1 MVGERRGGD
10 LLVPLGPRLQA
21 RPEELLR
28 QRPGPDGHPEYLVRW
43 TVLGPRDE
51 EREPA
56 KERQGPAD
64 GRAEHILM
72 WLSASEARASCPSLL
87 GGRAEAEG
95 PPTEP
100 AGRPGGFAR
109 DAGVDEA
116 SLREMGEDVRELVRR
131 AARQLGR
138 SEASPA
144 ASLLHTVHVLSAYAS
159 IGPLAGVFRDTGALD
174 LLMTM
179 LGGPEPQI
187 RRSAGKMLRALAA
200 HDAGSRAHVLLSLSQ
215 QDGIEQHMDFDS
227 RSTLLELF
235 AETKSFEEHCMAFEG
250 ISLPQIPGKVLFS
263 LVKRYLCA
271 TSLLDQLSSG
281 ADPGSGEQGARAP
294 SSEGPGGE
302 RGRRRRELEFSMAMG
317 SLISELVRGM
327 GWDLRPGQPDA
338 PLYGFQPHVAFGPDL
353 IPPTPAPV
361 PHRRQGRTFRSPS
374 DFSSCSGYAEY
385 VQETLRPGMRV
396 RMMEDYVVVGA
407 GDEGEFQQSND
418 SVPPAQVLWL
428 ETGRT
433 YCVHWH
439 MLEILGPGQA
449 AEEKA
454 GAAVEKGLGGRG
466 GWALD
471 SAPPPWPWRHRENPC
486 CVPYLQPRAPGST
499 DPRLLS
505 RGEWWEILFFV
516 KKLAGP
522 EQQRLLQLVQESQ
535 GKEVPEE
542 EEARAELSV
551 PVELARKLVLALSE
565 RCRGATRRVLLSSY
579 VYSKYGPQSGAGE
592 REKAS
597 LGSPDASWE
606 APGPGVHFSN
616 EPKPEA
622 PLPAARSEFQL
633 FTQLLAAEGLV
644 LPLGLEET
652 AKEVCRALWEP
663 CRQSTLEQK
672 VMEAVSLVQRSSSDI
687 KLQLAGLHAL
697 SRAVQDAAAGQDHP
711 LRRPDRNLR
720 EKLVKMLVELLTNQV
735 GEKLLVALA
744 LRLLCSLMARPEW
757 RLLFATEGGVYAV
770 LACMREY
777 SASPLVQQAGLA
789 ALKMLT
795 GAVGPCEPP
804 PGDSGCPSLLPPSD
818 AQVIREIFASIGS
831 AAQPGSES
839 LLEAIPSGL
848 ILMLRTNGCSS
859 AVWNGLLLLNS
870 LMSNHQALREQL
882 ATQELREELH
892 RHSGEGAGQVPSTFS
907 LIRTLLGHFP
917 EQPPPKRQ
925 QDPGPDLSGEPRA
938 GSPEPRP
945 QGPAPLGLGE
955 EEDDLK
961 GLLQRLRHRPEM
973 EPEPEPFL
981 LLLRG
986 LDSSGPGY
994 TQLECLRVLTWLLD
1008 VSKADDLPWHEVVE
1022 PCLACMNASN
1032 TDREVV
1038 QEVVRFLHRLASS
1051 NKDCAV
1057 VLCRLGARE
1066 ALTKALAQPSAQLL
1080 LGPEL
1085 RELLDHCQKQASLYG
1100 NLTTSILAGCIQLVL
1115 GQIEEHRRT
1124 QQPINI
1130 PFLDVFLRHLCQG
1143 SSEEVREDRCWK
1155 KVEVSSNPH
1164 RASKLTDHNPKTYWE
1179 SNGSTGSHHI
1189 TLHVRRG
1196 VLIRQ
1201 LTMLVASEDSSYMPA
1216 RVVVLGGDSAAS
1228 LSTELNTV
1236 NVLPSASR
1244 VPLLENLT
1252 HFWPVIQIRI
1262 KRCQQGGIDT
1272 RVRGLELLGP
1282 KPTLWP
1288 LFREQLC
1295 RRSRLFY
1302 AVRAQAWS
1310 RDVTQDRTR
1319 LLRLFPRLNRALGHE
1334 QAFADR
1340 FLPDEEAGLAL
1351 SRTCR
1356 EALITP
1362 LVHSITRPGPDGLSP
1377 LAWLLDLY
1385 LDHREEARRAR
1396 GRSAALASR
1405 VRRLSHLLVHVE
1417 APPTPPPSPPPA
1429 LPDQPNINLR
1439 QSRQPGPGLRPE
1451 PQGNSLRDLTRC
1463 WMGVVQEQVSRFLA
1477 VAWKAP
1483 DFVPRFCGA
1492 FQRLQTAGTELFGA
1506 CQAGFVLALRQGFAA
1521 ALQQLPFLTA
1531 SHVSEQF
1538 AHYIDE
1544 LIQAGRV
1551 GSAES
1556 LEQLQQSLEPFLVL
1570 SGLELAT
1577 SFEHFYR
1584 YYLGE
1589 RLLGP
1594 GPCWLEE
1601 AVLDQIGLCFPNR
1614 LPQQMLSGLRA
1625 AAELQRHFRLFRL
1638 QQFDRRLLER
1648 GQEEGDGDD
1657 GEDWGP
1663 EAEPPGKPIQE
1674 QPEEEEEEET
1684 AEEEQSSPEMRVL
1697 VLSPR
1702 CWPVSPL
1709 CYMHEPSKYL
1719 PQALSGYLGRFSD
1732 FYSHGQSQPGPES
1745 GPRRR
1750 LQWTWLGWA
1759 ELVFGAQQR
1768 LLVSTL
1774 QMWILLHFNEA
1785 QEVTVETLLQS
1796 SGLALELLTQA
1807 LGPLTSSPGPLTL
1820 HEAEGLP
1827 AEGVLRLREEA
1838 TDGTEPPG
1846 PPLRLLPPKAY
1857 LSMEEDQGRALEKKR
1872 NLLSCL
1878 LVRILKTRG
1887 EGGLHVDHLVCLVLE
1902 AWKETAPPGGGFCS
1916 NADVLSCILHLLGQG
1931 YMRRREEQPQVLV
1944 YAAPEPTGPSQGLA
1958 HIPFCGGSRGSA
1970 AGTVTLRPEEAAV
1983 LSSLRLPVGRT
1994 MSSGEVEGLM
2004 RQTVLQVQETLS
2016 LEPDVALHL
2025 LAHCRWGADALLQC
2039 YSEDPEPLLRA
2050 AGLRVPPPQHPPPLP
2065 SHCPVCVGPLDPPDD
2080 HPPTLCCLHYCCQS
2094 CWNEYLTTRIEQ
2106 NLALSCTCPI
2116 AACPAQPTSAF
2127 VRAIVSSPDA
2137 IAKYEKA
2144 LLRDYVDSCSN
2155 LTWCTNP
2162 QGCDR
2167 ILCQQGLGCG
2177 AACAKC
2183 GWASCFNC
2191 NFPEAHYP
2199 ASCSHMSQWVDD
2211 GGYYEGMSLEAQ
2223 SKHLAKLIS
2232 KRCPSCHAPIEK
2244 NEGCLH
2250 MTCAKCNHGFCWR
2263 CLKPWKPTHKDY
2275 YNCSAKV
2282 CKAAR
2287 QEKRFQ
2293 DYNEKCT
2300 FHHQAREF
2308 TLNLQRQVATLSKQP
2323 PHRSLAFLTDAC
2335 KSLEQARK
2343 VLAYA
2348 CVYSYYNQDTER
2360 MDVVEQQTESLE
2372 RHTDSL
2378 QILLEETLL
2387 PGQDLASSLQ
2397 LFKTEHLSTGLELL
2411 WRIQERLLAIL
2422 QHSTQDFRVG
2432 LQSSPS
2438 SDLQELKRSNV
2449 PPGGSQESPTPMQ
2462 EEEEEE
2468 EEEYVPHWHQ
2478 YDEEELD
2485 EDNFYDDDEDDESD
2499 NLEPHAFFFDDEDEG
2514 YD

>member
-454 GAAVEKGLGGRG
+454 GAAVEKGLG
-466 GWALD
+466 
-471 SAPPPWPWRHRENPC
+471 APPPWPWRHRENPC

-616 EPKPEA
+616 EPKPEVVEPIVLFLLSTFFFPFLSLLVPSP
-622 PLPAARSEFQL
+622 PLPIF
-633 FTQLLAAEGLV
+633 V
-644 LPLGLEET
+644 IP
-652 AKEVCRALWEP
+652 
-663 CRQSTLEQK
+663 
-672 VMEAVSLVQRSSSDI
+672 
-687 KLQLAGLHAL
+687 
-697 SRAVQDAAAGQDHP
+697 
-711 LRRPDRNLR
+711 
-720 EKLVKMLVELLTNQV
+720 
-735 GEKLLVALA
+735 LA
-744 LRLLCSLMARPEW
+744 LLSHRA
-757 RLLFATEGGVYAV
+757 
-770 LACMREY
+770 
-777 SASPLVQQAGLA
+777 ASPSWFG
-789 ALKMLT
+789 
-795 GAVGPCEPP
+795 
-804 PGDSGCPSLLPPSD
+804 LLPPH
-818 AQVIREIFASIGS
+818 APVPCGLGS
-831 AAQPGSES
+831 G
-839 LLEAIPSGL
+839 GGG
-848 ILMLRTNGCSS
+848 R
-859 AVWNGLLLLNS
+859 
-870 LMSNHQALREQL
+870 
-882 ATQELREELH
+882 
-892 RHSGEGAGQVPSTFS
+892 
-907 LIRTLLGHFP
+907 
-917 EQPPPKRQ
+917 
-925 QDPGPDLSGEPRA
+925 
-938 GSPEPRP
+938 RP
-945 QGPAPLGLGE
+945 Q
-955 EEDDLK
+955 
-961 GLLQRLRHRPEM
+961 
-973 EPEPEPFL
+973 
-981 LLLRG
+981 
-986 LDSSGPGY
+986 
-994 TQLECLRVLTWLLD
+994 
-1008 VSKADDLPWHEVVE
+1008 
-1022 PCLACMNASN
+1022 
-1032 TDREVV
+1032 VV

-1417 APPTPPPSPPPA
+1417 APPTPPPSPPPCTH
-1429 LPDQPNINLR
+1429 
-1439 QSRQPGPGLRPE
+1439 RPF
-1451 PQGNSLRDLTRC
+1451 PRTHLAPSSPR
-1463 WMGVVQEQVSRFLA
+1463 QVSRFLA

-1663 EAEPPGKPIQE
+1663 EAEPPGKE

-1732 FYSHGQSQPGPES
+1732 FYSHGEES

-1785 QEVTVETLLQS
+1785 QVTVETLLQS

-1970 AGTVTLRPEEAAV
+1970 AGTVTLR
-1983 LSSLRLPVGRT
+1983 
-1994 MSSGEVEGLM
+1994 
-2004 RQTVLQVQETLS
+2004 
-2016 LEPDVALHL
+2016 
-2025 LAHCRWGADALLQC
+2025 
-2039 YSEDPEPLLRA
+2039 
-2050 AGLRVPPPQHPPPLP
+2050 
-2065 SHCPVCVGPLDPPDD
+2065 
-2080 HPPTLCCLHYCCQS
+2080 
-2094 CWNEYLTTRIEQ
+2094 
-2106 NLALSCTCPI
+2106 
-2116 AACPAQPTSAF
+2116 
-2127 VRAIVSSPDA
+2127 
-2137 IAKYEKA
+2137 
-2144 LLRDYVDSCSN
+2144 
-2155 LTWCTNP
+2155 
-2162 QGCDR
+2162 
-2167 ILCQQGLGCG
+2167 
-2177 AACAKC
+2177 
-2183 GWASCFNC
+2183 
-2191 NFPEAHYP
+2191 
-2199 ASCSHMSQWVDD
+2199 
-2211 GGYYEGMSLEAQ
+2211 
-2223 SKHLAKLIS
+2223 
-2232 KRCPSCHAPIEK
+2232 
-2244 NEGCLH
+2244 
-2250 MTCAKCNHGFCWR
+2250 
-2263 CLKPWKPTHKDY
+2263 
-2275 YNCSAKV
+2275 
-2282 CKAAR
+2282 
-2287 QEKRFQ
+2287 
-2293 DYNEKCT
+2293 
-2300 FHHQAREF
+2300 
-2308 TLNLQRQVATLSKQP
+2308 
-2323 PHRSLAFLTDAC
+2323 
-2335 KSLEQARK
+2335 
-2343 VLAYA
+2343 
-2348 CVYSYYNQDTER
+2348 
-2360 MDVVEQQTESLE
+2360 
-2372 RHTDSL
+2372 
-2378 QILLEETLL
+2378 
-2387 PGQDLASSLQ
+2387 
-2397 LFKTEHLSTGLELL
+2397 
-2411 WRIQERLLAIL
+2411 
-2422 QHSTQDFRVG
+2422 
-2432 LQSSPS
+2432 
-2438 SDLQELKRSNV
+2438 
-2449 PPGGSQESPTPMQ
+2449 
-2462 EEEEEE
+2462 
-2468 EEEYVPHWHQ
+2468 
-2478 YDEEELD
+2478 
-2485 EDNFYDDDEDDESD
+2485 
-2499 NLEPHAFFFDDEDEG
+2499 
-2514 YD
+2514 